1 MAIIIGISQGTQPI
15 VSFNYGAKKYK
26 RCRKTYLLAAKVVL
40 IISVV
45 FFTIFQ
51 LCPDMIIS
59 IFGKGSREY
68 YDFSRKCFRIF
79 LFMTSLFHTH
89 HFLSMYFLLLCNKLP
104 KLTSLKTTHLL
115 SQHLWTRSPAWFSWT
130 LFQVLKGYDQR
141 IRQAA
146 FPSGYWGKNM
156 IPSLFRL
163 GYYAFAHSTILTI
176 SFVIMRKL
184 FYILACV

>member
-1 MAIIIGISQGTQPI
+1 MHSSHSYLSACSMSDYFCLFSSSLNLFSAVLCLTFILFVHCVSEFLFKIG
-15 VSFNYGAKKYK
+15 
-26 RCRKTYLLAAKVVL
+26 
-40 IISVV
+40 
-45 FFTIFQ
+45 
-51 LCPDMIIS
+51 
-59 IFGKGSREY
+59 
-68 YDFSRKCFRIF
+68 IF
-79 LFMTSLFHTH
+79 LFMISLFHTH